1 MESVSLTDKSVTDFL
16 AAVRSPEPTPGG
28 GSTAAL
34 AGAMGASL
42 FAMMAGL
49 PKSRATTAEDIARL
63 AAAGARCTALADELK
78 ALIDRDSE
86 AYDQV
91 MAAYRLPKGTDDE
104 KAARALRIDAALKA
118 AIETPLDVM
127 RACAS
132 AIAES
137 EVVQT
142 FGNANASSDVRV
154 GVELLRAGLR
164 GARLNVEINLDALK
178 DRAYADRAAAEAARL
193 TSNESGGGGAPTG
206 PS

>member
-1 MESVSLTDKSVTDFL
+1 MTL
-16 AAVRSPEPTPGG
+16 AAKSLSTVLAEFRSSSPTPGG
-28 GSTAAL
+28 GSAAAL
-34 AGAMGASL
+34 AGALGASL
-42 FAMMAGL
+42 LAMVAALPRPRAATDDETRRLRDAGE
-49 PKSRATTAEDIARL
+49 RCAEL
-63 AAAGARCTALADELK
+63 AQALE

-154 GVELLRAGLR
+154 GGELLRAGLR

-178 DRAYADRAAAEAARL
+178 DRAYANRAAAEAARL